1 MTGARD
7 FTVWGFGCSQKISNP
22 PSVRQIG
29 GFEKINPQPSARH
42 HASVQNA
49 ADRFGSVGFG
59 GSVYPLL
66 TPNGKEGQAKPSN
79 KKEEVNVETQPL
91 PRLIIMGRKSLP
103 DPSKKGRPY
112 WGFVDMVTTTIED
125 VKNALKG
132 GEYDTRTKGHRHNPP
147 GRALGE
153 GIYRILRHNTG
164 KKTHTHLIYKLE
176 LPPAGDK
183 NEPQESL
190 NVEREG
196 SFLIQ
201 IKNPDQQQQ
210 QHGDTSSQFGGT
222 RSKRKAA
229 VFPAH
234 LQGRCEFLLISA
246 SDDIEEELGLD
257 LKTECESEHCSD
269 LVKTFGE
276 TVSTTPLL
284 KGTWI

>member
-1 MTGARD
+1 MGHGQELKTRTEPQIEILERGEIYFFYRPKVDKEAHSPDDVQRFHIVLRPD
-7 FTVWGFGCSQKISNP
+7 LDLEPEDNP
-22 PSVRQIG
+22 
-29 GFEKINPQPSARH
+29 RH
-42 HASVQNA
+42 S
-49 ADRFGSVGFG
+49 
-59 GSVYPLL
+59 
-66 TPNGKEGQAKPSN
+66 GKEGQAKPFN

-91 PRLIIMGRKSLP
+91 LRLIIMGRKSLP

-132 GEYDTRTKGHRHNPP
+132 GEYDARTKGHRHNPP

-164 KKTHTHLIYKLE
+164 KKTRTHLIYKLE
-176 LPPAGDK
+176 LPPDGDK

-234 LQGRCEFLLISA
+234 LQGKFGKLRYHPADTPEFLNYEGCEFCRTI
-246 SDDIEEELGLD
+246 
-257 LKTECESEHCSD
+257 
-269 LVKTFGE
+269 F
-276 TVSTTPLL
+276 TVFKRFNSIVYTT
-284 KGTWI
+284 TIRI